1 MRSRDPAVWC
11 CFSWGMVTDILSICS
26 DIEGVTCSLVFSS
39 DGNYPHF
46 ISLTFPL
53 PDPGYPHRFIVTNK
67 MKGVQKTINL
77 NSGKCLASD
86 SLEGTDFEAAVDQS
100 QLYNLNQTDFC

>member
-1 MRSRDPAVWC
+1 M
-11 CFSWGMVTDILSICS
+11 L
-26 DIEGVTCSLVFSS
+26 L
-39 DGNYPHF
+39 Y
-46 ISLTFPL
+46 
-53 PDPGYPHRFIVTNK
+53 K